1 MLEAQ
6 VSHVPINR
14 VNTSVFF
21 SSLVYFTIYQE
32 YATYILNTEVLQDI
46 VEGDQS
52 KIQVKTCQTQ
62 AELPLFHH
70 YQYTILGETAA
81 ALLVTGKIRERL
93 RLKFRQTSKAT

>member
-14 VNTSVFF
+14 ANTSIFF

-62 AELPLFHH
+62 AELPLFYH
-70 YQYTILGETAA
+70 YQYTILGETVA
-81 ALLVTGKIRERL
+81 ALLVTGKIRGEAQI
-93 RLKFRQTSKAT
+93 KIQADK